1 MNSEN
6 SRSSKPHVLVYLT
19 LLIQQIYEGV
29 KKVLL
34 IKFWY
39 LLYMEKNI
47 KNSCNNNKFKTSAP
61 IWNDKFELP
70 DRSYSVSDIQD

>member
-6 SRSSKPHVLVYLT
+6 SRSSKPHVFVYLI

-34 IKFWY
+34 IKFQY
-39 LLYMEKNI
+39 LLYMEKNM